1 MDETKSILKDVRASV
16 GLTED
21 TTDFDSELIMYIN
34 TALITLNQNGVGRL
48 VTIVDDT
55 TTWSEFK
62 EPTQILGNA
71 NFSLV
76 PSFVMLSTKVIFD
89 PPPPSAVDHFNR
101 MVDSIL
107 WRLKVGYEADLVIPT
122 TTQSLV

>member
-107 WRLKVGYEADLVIPT
+107 WRLKVGYEADLVVTT

>member
-107 WRLKVGYEADLVIPT
+107 WRLKVGYEADLVVMT